1 MGQGSTADLPLAM
14 VSLGSGPPLL
24 LFHGGMGSWRHW
36 ARNIEPLSRS
46 FHVHALDL
54 PGYGDSMAVKRGIS
68 SDEYFDLVERLLLQK
83 FGTECPLHIAAFS
96 FGAVVSSSIA
106 PRLGDRVRGISLIG
120 PSGFG
125 LPSSESKL
133 PTASYKLAGND
144 PVRLAEIMRQNLLAV
159 MLLRP
164 ESITDEVLAMQ
175 EANVRLHKG
184 MNSRDVSV
192 LDVTPANIAA
202 APCPVQLIFG
212 GADQVARGEL
222 QVRVDRCR
230 AAREDI
236 EVEVLAGVGHW
247 AMFEGADAVNHLL
260 LGFHQRHRA

>member
-96 FGAVVSSSIA
+96 FGARSAALDWASLMLPLPGASEA
-106 PRLGDRVRGISLIG
+106 ACLGADDG
-120 PSGFG
+120 
-125 LPSSESKL
+125 
-133 PTASYKLAGND
+133 
-144 PVRLAEIMRQNLLAV
+144 
-159 MLLRP
+159 
-164 ESITDEVLAMQ
+164 
-175 EANVRLHKG
+175 
-184 MNSRDVSV
+184 SV
-192 LDVTPANIAA
+192 LS
-202 APCPVQLIFG
+202 
-212 GADQVARGEL
+212 
-222 QVRVDRCR
+222 
-230 AAREDI
+230 
-236 EVEVLAGVGHW
+236 
-247 AMFEGADAVNHLL
+247 
-260 LGFHQRHRA
+260 FHSSDPTML